1 MKKNVTHF
9 NWSWCCAYPLSLI
22 LIISGLKKCYTEL
35 TGSGTVREGEKRKNE
50 GEIFIKFTSA
60 LMDLEEKH
68 SFGRFHCAIHR
79 HS

>member
-35 TGSGTVREGEKRKNE
+35 TGSGAIGGGGENA
-50 GEIFIKFTSA
+50 GEIFIKFTPP

-68 SFGRFHCAIHR
+68 PFGRFHCAIHR
-79 HS
+79 YN